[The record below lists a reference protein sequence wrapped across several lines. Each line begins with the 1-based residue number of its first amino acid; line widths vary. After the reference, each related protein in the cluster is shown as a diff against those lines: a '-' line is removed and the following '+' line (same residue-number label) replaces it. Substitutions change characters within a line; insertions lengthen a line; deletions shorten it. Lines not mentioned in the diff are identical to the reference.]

1 MSEHTAENGVNA
13 QCVAVTRRADVVREG
28 KGGATVA
35 AQEDD
40 VVKAISPICFYG
52 VKL

>member
-1 MSEHTAENGVNA
+1 VSEHTAESGISA

-28 KGGATVA
+28 KGGDVVA

-40 VVKAISPICFYG
+40 VVKATFPICFYG
-52 VKL
+52 AKL